1 MLQIGLVVEVDDG
14 GHHCPL
20 RGIVVMVQVVK
31 YALWHGRNGGSG
43 PHAPGFGTGSGE
55 ALSYV
60 FAHLFAAFLLLK
72 RGVSVVVLFLV

>member
-1 MLQIGLVVEVDDG
+1 MPYGMGAMGVQGRMPRVLV
-14 GHHCPL
+14 
-20 RGIVVMVQVVK
+20 R
-31 YALWHGRNGGSG
+31 
-43 PHAPGFGTGSGE
+43 GSGE